1 MIAAREASVAMSTLE
16 RFRASVLAIVARQ
29 LVGTRESPLATL
41 PAALIRL
48 LSWNEI
54 ESIY

>member
-1 MIAAREASVAMSTLE
+1 MITAREASVAMPTLE

-29 LVGTRESPLATL
+29 LVGTCESPLATL